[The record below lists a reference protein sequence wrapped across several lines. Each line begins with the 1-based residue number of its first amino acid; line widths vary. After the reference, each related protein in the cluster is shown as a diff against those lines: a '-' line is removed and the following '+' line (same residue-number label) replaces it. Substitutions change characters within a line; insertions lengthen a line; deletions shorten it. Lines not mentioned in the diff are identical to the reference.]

1 MNYTTVISVEAI
13 YGTPYPAIPEGYE
26 QVGFDMV
33 SADEEYLAVDKP
45 NAVHHRNQNPV
56 SRPAG
61 PRIILRKAKKY
72 QFVFREYG
80 FIQAG
85 EWGVSCSDVS
95 PYRQPQITQAGIP
108 WHGWTMI
115 FDRVEVKE

>member
-1 MNYTTVISVEAI
+1 MNYTTVISVKEI

-33 SADEEYLAVDKP
+33 SADEEYLAVDAP
-45 NAVHHRNQNPV
+45 NSVRHRNQNPV

-61 PRIILRKAKKY
+61 PRIILRKVKKY

-85 EWGVSCSDVS
+85 EWGIRCHEVSVYMMPDI
-95 PYRQPQITQAGIP
+95 QQASLP
-108 WHGWTMI
+108 WPGWTMI